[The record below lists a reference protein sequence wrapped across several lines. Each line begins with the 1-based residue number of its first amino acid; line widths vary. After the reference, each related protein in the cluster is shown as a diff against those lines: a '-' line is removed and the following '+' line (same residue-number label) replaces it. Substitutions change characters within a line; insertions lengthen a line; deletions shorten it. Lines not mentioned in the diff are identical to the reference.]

1 MKNLVSFWFKT
12 TRAYSLPMSIMS
24 WSVPFVF
31 GITDKGNILYGI
43 IALIGI
49 IFAHL
54 GVNMFDDFVDFLIAK
69 KNANA
74 EGEIVLQ
81 KGKCAYLLNKELSLK
96 QLALVICVLFTLAV
110 LCGLYLTVKTGFTVV
125 IITAIAGVIGLL
137 YPLLSFVALGEI
149 AVGVIFAPLLYTG
162 VYYVMTG
169 GFSLELFPVA
179 ISTGILTIGLLHAHM
194 FLDIDYDKPNNKRT
208 LCLLAGS
215 KENAVRN
222 QLYIMALGYI
232 NIIAFVLMQK
242 IANIYLITL
251 LSLPTAVMLYKI
263 MRAGIINPDEKIH
276 TNIFFGILEN
286 MQEYKENRNFMITFM
301 TARNVMVEFTILV
314 CLAKVI
320 SEII

>member
-81 KGKCAYLLNKELSLK
+81 KGKCAYLLNKELTFK

-169 GFSLELFPVA
+169 GFALELFPVA

>member
-49 IFAHL
+49 TFAHL

-74 EGEIVLQ
+74 DGEIVLQ
-81 KGKCAYLLNKELSLK
+81 KGKCAYLLNKELTLK

>member
-81 KGKCAYLLNKELSLK
+81 KGKCAYLLNKELTFK

>member
-81 KGKCAYLLNKELSLK
+81 KGKCAYLLNKELTLK
-96 QLALVICVLFTLAV
+96 QLALAICVLFALAV

-125 IITAIAGVIGLL
+125 IIAAIAGVIGLI

-169 GFSLELFPVA
+169 GFSWELFPVA
-179 ISTGILTIGLLHAHM
+179 ISTGILTIGLLHTHM

-242 IANIYLITL
+242 IPNIYLITL
-251 LSLPTAVMLYKI
+251 LSLPTAVMLYNI

-286 MQEYKENRNFMITFM
+286 MQAYKENRNFMITFM

>member
-81 KGKCAYLLNKELSLK
+81 KGKCAYLLNKELTLK
-96 QLALVICVLFTLAV
+96 QLALAICVLFALAV

-125 IITAIAGVIGLL
+125 IIAAIAGVIGLI

-169 GFSLELFPVA
+169 GFSWELFPVA

-242 IANIYLITL
+242 IPNIYLITL
-251 LSLPTAVMLYKI
+251 LSLPTAVMLYNI

-286 MQEYKENRNFMITFM
+286 MQAYKENRNFMITFM

>member
-74 EGEIVLQ
+74 DGEIVLQ
-81 KGKCAYLLNKELSLK
+81 KGKCAYLLNKELTLK

-149 AVGVIFAPLLYTG
+149 AVGVMFAPLLYTG

-232 NIIAFVLMQK
+232 SIIAFVLMQK
-242 IANIYLITL
+242 IPNIYLITL
-251 LSLPTAVMLYKI
+251 LSLPTALMLYKI
-263 MRAGIINPDEKIH
+263 MKAGIINPDEKIH

-301 TARNVMVEFTILV
+301 TARNVMVEFTILACV
-314 CLAKVI
+314 AKVL
-320 SEII
+320 SEIF

>member
-1 MKNLVSFWFKT
+1 MKKLVSFWFKT
-12 TRAYSLPMSIMS
+12 TRAYSLPMSVMS

-31 GITDKGNILYGI
+31 GIADNGNILYGI

-69 KNANA
+69 KNANSN
-74 EGEIVLQ
+74 GEIILQ
-81 KGKCAYLLNKELSLK
+81 KGKCAYLLNKELTLK
-96 QLALVICVLFTLAV
+96 QLALAICVSFALAV
-110 LCGLYLTVKTGFTVV
+110 LCGIYLTVKTGYTVV
-125 IITAIAGVIGLL
+125 IIAAIAGVIGLL

-149 AVGVIFAPLLYTG
+149 AVGVMFAPLLYTG

-169 GFSLELFPVA
+169 GFSWELFPVA

-215 KENAVRN
+215 KENAVKN

-242 IANIYLITL
+242 IPNIYLITL
-251 LSLPTAVMLYKI
+251 LSLPTALMLYKI

-301 TARNVMVEFTILV
+301 TARNVMVEFTIFACV
-314 CLAKVI
+314 AKVL
-320 SEII
+320 SEIF

>member
-81 KGKCAYLLNKELSLK
+81 KGKCAYLLNKELTFK

-169 GFSLELFPVA
+169 GFALELFPVA

-320 SEII
+320 SDII

>member
-1 MKNLVSFWFKT
+1 MKNLISFWFKT

-81 KGKCAYLLNKELSLK
+81 KGKCAYLLNKELTLK

-320 SEII
+320 SEIF

>member
-81 KGKCAYLLNKELSLK
+81 KGKCAYLLNKELTLK

-149 AVGVIFAPLLYTG
+149 AVGVMFAPLLYTG

-169 GFSLELFPVA
+169 GFSWELFPVA

-215 KENAVRN
+215 KENAVKN

-242 IANIYLITL
+242 IPNIYLITL

-301 TARNVMVEFTILV
+301 TARNVMVEFTIFACV
-314 CLAKVI
+314 AKVL
-320 SEII
+320 SEIF

>member
-74 EGEIVLQ
+74 DGKIVLQ
-81 KGKCAYLLNKELSLK
+81 KGKCTYLLNKELTLK
-96 QLALVICVLFTLAV
+96 QLALAICVLFALAV

-125 IITAIAGVIGLL
+125 IIAAIAGVIGLI

-169 GFSLELFPVA
+169 GFSWELFPVA

-194 FLDIDYDKPNNKRT
+194 FLDIDYDKPNKKRT

-242 IANIYLITL
+242 IPNIYLITL

-263 MRAGIINPDEKIH
+263 MRARIINPDEKIH

-301 TARNVMVEFTILV
+301 TARNVMVEFTIFACV
-314 CLAKVI
+314 AKVL
-320 SEII
+320 SEIF

>member
-81 KGKCAYLLNKELSLK
+81 KGKCAYLLNKELTLK

-232 NIIAFVLMQK
+232 NIIACVLMQK
-242 IANIYLITL
+242 IANIFLITL

-263 MRAGIINPDEKIH
+263 MRAGFINPDEKIH

>member
-81 KGKCAYLLNKELSLK
+81 KGKCAYLLNKELTLK
-96 QLALVICVLFTLAV
+96 QLALAICVLFTLAV

>member
-81 KGKCAYLLNKELSLK
+81 KGKCAYLLNKELTLK

-125 IITAIAGVIGLL
+125 IIAAIAGVIGLL

-169 GFSLELFPVA
+169 GFSWELFPVA

-215 KENAVRN
+215 KENAIRN

-242 IANIYLITL
+242 IPNIYLITL

>member
-81 KGKCAYLLNKELSLK
+81 KGKCAYLLNKELTFK

-320 SEII
+320 SEIV

>member
-74 EGEIVLQ
+74 DGKIVLQ
-81 KGKCAYLLNKELSLK
+81 KGKCTYLLNKELTLK

-149 AVGVIFAPLLYTG
+149 AVGVMFAPLLYTG

-169 GFSLELFPVA
+169 GFSWELFPVA

-215 KENAVRN
+215 KENAVKN

-242 IANIYLITL
+242 IPNIYLITL

-263 MRAGIINPDEKIH
+263 MKAGIINPDEKIH

-301 TARNVMVEFTILV
+301 TARNVMVEFTIFACV
-314 CLAKVI
+314 AKVL
-320 SEII
+320 SEIF

>member
-49 IFAHL
+49 TFAHL

>member
-74 EGEIVLQ
+74 DGKIVLQ
-81 KGKCAYLLNKELSLK
+81 KGKCTYLLNKELTLK

-149 AVGVIFAPLLYTG
+149 AVGVMFAPLLYTG

-169 GFSLELFPVA
+169 GFSWELFPVA

-215 KENAVRN
+215 KENAVKN

-263 MRAGIINPDEKIH
+263 MKAGIINPDEKIH

-301 TARNVMVEFTILV
+301 TARNVMVEFTIFACV
-314 CLAKVI
+314 AKVL
-320 SEII
+320 SEIF

>member
-74 EGEIVLQ
+74 DGKIVLQ
-81 KGKCAYLLNKELSLK
+81 KGKCTYLLNKELTLK

-149 AVGVIFAPLLYTG
+149 AVGVMFAPLLYTG

-169 GFSLELFPVA
+169 GFSWELFPVA

-215 KENAVRN
+215 KENAIRN

-242 IANIYLITL
+242 IPNIYLITL

-301 TARNVMVEFTILV
+301 TARNVMVEFTILACV
-314 CLAKVI
+314 AKVL
-320 SEII
+320 SEIF

>member
-31 GITDKGNILYGI
+31 GITDKGNILYGR

-81 KGKCAYLLNKELSLK
+81 KGKCAYLLNKELTLK

-263 MRAGIINPDEKIH
+263 MRAGFINPDEKIH

>member
-1 MKNLVSFWFKT
+1 MKNLISFWFKT

-49 IFAHL
+49 TFAHL

-81 KGKCAYLLNKELSLK
+81 KGKCAYLLNKELTLK

-320 SEII
+320 SEIF

>member
-162 VYYVMTG
+162 VYYIMTG

>member
-81 KGKCAYLLNKELSLK
+81 KGKCAYLLNKELTLK

-320 SEII
+320 SEIF

>member
-74 EGEIVLQ
+74 ECEIVLQ
-81 KGKCAYLLNKELSLK
+81 KGKCAYLLNKELTLK
-96 QLALVICVLFTLAV
+96 QLALAICVLFALAV

-125 IITAIAGVIGLL
+125 IIATIAGVIGLI

-169 GFSLELFPVA
+169 GFSWELFPVA

-194 FLDIDYDKPNNKRT
+194 FLDIDYDKPNKKRT

-242 IANIYLITL
+242 IPNIYLITL
-251 LSLPTAVMLYKI
+251 LSLPTAVMLYNI

>member
-81 KGKCAYLLNKELSLK
+81 KGKCAYLLNKELTLK
-96 QLALVICVLFTLAV
+96 QLALAICVLFALAV

-125 IITAIAGVIGLL
+125 IIAAIAGVIGLI

-169 GFSLELFPVA
+169 GFSWELFPVA

-242 IANIYLITL
+242 IPNIYLITL
-251 LSLPTAVMLYKI
+251 LSLPTAVMLYNI

-286 MQEYKENRNFMITFM
+286 MQAYKENRNFMITFM
-301 TARNVMVEFTILV
+301 TARNVMVEFTILA

>member
-1 MKNLVSFWFKT
+1 
-12 TRAYSLPMSIMS
+12 
-24 WSVPFVF
+24 
-31 GITDKGNILYGI
+31 
-43 IALIGI
+43 
-49 IFAHL
+49 
-54 GVNMFDDFVDFLIAK
+54 MFDDFVDFLIAK

-74 EGEIVLQ
+74 DGKIVLQ
-81 KGKCAYLLNKELSLK
+81 KGKCTYLLNKELTLK

-149 AVGVIFAPLLYTG
+149 AVGVMFAPLLYTG

-169 GFSLELFPVA
+169 GFSWELFPVA

-194 FLDIDYDKPNNKRT
+194 FLDIDYDKPNKKRT

-215 KENAVRN
+215 KENAVKN

-242 IANIYLITL
+242 IPNIYLITL
-251 LSLPTAVMLYKI
+251 LSLPTALMLYKI
-263 MRAGIINPDEKIH
+263 MKAGIINPDEKIH

-301 TARNVMVEFTILV
+301 TARNVMVEFTIFACV
-314 CLAKVI
+314 AKVL
-320 SEII
+320 SEIF

>member
-81 KGKCAYLLNKELSLK
+81 KGKCAYLLNKELTLK

-110 LCGLYLTVKTGFTVV
+110 LCGLYLTVKTGFSVV

>member
-74 EGEIVLQ
+74 DGEIVLQ
-81 KGKCAYLLNKELSLK
+81 KGKCAYLLNKELTLK
-96 QLALVICVLFTLAV
+96 QLALAICVLFTLAV

-125 IITAIAGVIGLL
+125 IIAAIAGVIGLL

-149 AVGVIFAPLLYTG
+149 AVGVMFAPLLYTG

-169 GFSLELFPVA
+169 GFSWELFPVA

-215 KENAVRN
+215 KENAVKN

-242 IANIYLITL
+242 IPNIYLITL

-301 TARNVMVEFTILV
+301 TARNVMVEFTIFACV
-314 CLAKVI
+314 AKVL
-320 SEII
+320 SEIF

>member
-49 IFAHL
+49 IFTHL

-96 QLALVICVLFTLAV
+96 QLALAICVLFALAV

-125 IITAIAGVIGLL
+125 IIAAIAGVIGLI

-169 GFSLELFPVA
+169 GFSWELFPVA

-242 IANIYLITL
+242 IPNIYLITL
-251 LSLPTAVMLYKI
+251 LSLPTAVMLYNI

-286 MQEYKENRNFMITFM
+286 MQAYKENRNFMITFM

>member
-81 KGKCAYLLNKELSLK
+81 KGKCAYLLNKELTLK

>member
-81 KGKCAYLLNKELSLK
+81 KGKCAYLLNKELTLK
-96 QLALVICVLFTLAV
+96 QLALAICVLFTLAV

-301 TARNVMVEFTILV
+301 TARNVMVDFTILV

>member
-74 EGEIVLQ
+74 EGKIVLQ
-81 KGKCAYLLNKELSLK
+81 KGKCAYLLNKELTLK

>member
-74 EGEIVLQ
+74 DGEIVLQ
-81 KGKCAYLLNKELSLK
+81 KGKCAYLLNKELTLK
-96 QLALVICVLFTLAV
+96 QLALAICVLFTLAV

-125 IITAIAGVIGLL
+125 IIAAIAGVIGLL

-169 GFSLELFPVA
+169 GFSWELFPVA

-215 KENAVRN
+215 KENAIRN

-242 IANIYLITL
+242 IPNIYLITL

-301 TARNVMVEFTILV
+301 TARNVMVEFTILACV
-314 CLAKVI
+314 AKVL
-320 SEII
+320 SEIF

>member
-31 GITDKGNILYGI
+31 GIADKGNILYGI

-74 EGEIVLQ
+74 DGKIVLQ
-81 KGKCAYLLNKELSLK
+81 KGKCTYLLNKELTLK

-149 AVGVIFAPLLYTG
+149 AVGVMFAPLLYTG

-301 TARNVMVEFTILV
+301 TARNVMVEFTIFACV
-314 CLAKVI
+314 AKVL
-320 SEII
+320 SEIF

>member
-81 KGKCAYLLNKELSLK
+81 KGKCAYLLNKELTLK
-96 QLALVICVLFTLAV
+96 QLALAICVLFALAV

-125 IITAIAGVIGLL
+125 IIAAIAGVIGLI

-169 GFSLELFPVA
+169 GFSWELFPVA

-208 LCLLAGS
+208 LCILAGS

-222 QLYIMALGYI
+222 QLYIMTLGYI

-242 IANIYLITL
+242 IPNIYLITL
-251 LSLPTAVMLYKI
+251 LSLPTAVMLYNI

-286 MQEYKENRNFMITFM
+286 MQAYKENRNFMITFM

>member
-74 EGEIVLQ
+74 DGKIVLQ
-81 KGKCAYLLNKELSLK
+81 KGKCTYLLNKELTLK

-149 AVGVIFAPLLYTG
+149 AVGVMFAPLLYTG

-169 GFSLELFPVA
+169 GFSWELFPVA

-215 KENAVRN
+215 KENAVKN

-301 TARNVMVEFTILV
+301 TARNVMVEFTIFACV
-314 CLAKVI
+314 AKVL
-320 SEII
+320 SEIF

>member
-74 EGEIVLQ
+74 DGEIVLQ
-81 KGKCAYLLNKELSLK
+81 KGKCAYLLNKELTLK